1 MSLLALTASTSI
13 VAGVFV
19 WAAPAYSDDGV
30 SVAAPSCLVVSEE
43 GVTVHVASTLHAGGP
58 VHVEGS
64 GWAPSSAQSR
74 GFVVV
79 TLDDGKEK
87 RPAGMDLPAWA
98 PPALARDAS
107 AWAVIEVSSDGTFVA
122 DIPTPAS
129 WIVGSSHR
137 IAIGDGVMGTYVTV
151 EVAIVDLSVAVRA
164 CSLTDD
170 DTRPS
175 DVDPALPDDQATS
188 DSSLNPGA
196 ADGRG
201 AGVVEP
207 KGVIPGVARS
217 DEGGASMQVGGP
229 RASGDGDDEAQAT
242 TPSSSSSAPTTR
254 PGSSFGSGSGGD
266 VSSGGPSPGASPSQQ
281 QSVSASQIVPKA
293 RGEQQANEEAA
304 REEQGRLNGWI
315 LAGGGLLALFGAVV
329 TVSIVR
335 RSHVLGR

>member
-13 VAGVFV
+13 IAGVFV
-19 WAAPAYSDDGV
+19 CDAPAYSDDGV
-30 SVAAPSCLVVSEE
+30 SIAAPSCLVVSEE
-43 GVTVHVASTLHAGGP
+43 AVTVHVASTLHAGDP
-58 VHVEGS
+58 VHAEGS

-129 WIVGSSHR
+129 WTVGSSHR

-151 EVAIVDLSVAVRA
+151 EVAIVDSSVAVRT

-196 ADGRG
+196 ADAGG

-207 KGVIPGVARS
+207 QGVIPDGARS
-217 DEGGASMQVGGP
+217 DEGGASTQVGGP

-242 TPSSSSSAPTTR
+242 TPSSSSSTPTTR

-266 VSSGGPSPGASPSQQ
+266 VSPGAPSPGASPSQQ

-335 RSHVLGR
+335 RSHVSGR